1 MSLTALALLG
11 GLLALDGTSVG
22 QVMVSRPLVAG
33 FLTGWVI
40 GDPILGI
47 LIGGILEVYFIAVF
61 PVGGSEF
68 PEGGPPALVAV
79 ATGAAIP
86 ETADLAAGIALGVL
100 VGFMWSRIGSGS
112 VQALRRLNGRLVPDP
127 SRREV
132 SRARIVWAHLA
143 GIGLDFGRG
152 CLLSACG
159 LVFGT
164 WLAWNLGDS
173 WPLGMPATLG
183 ILAVGASLPAGAF
196 VRSLGGWRRRAG
208 FFVTGLLMFLLGS
221 VLL

>member
-1 MSLTALALLG
+1 MSLTLLAILG

-33 FLTGWVI
+33 VLAGWVM
-40 GDPILGI
+40 GDPLLGL
-47 LIGGILEVYFIAVF
+47 LIGGILEVYFISVF

-79 ATGAAIP
+79 ATGAAVP
-86 ETADLAAGIALGVL
+86 ETADMAAGIALGVL
-100 VGFMWSRIGSGS
+100 VGFIWSRVGSGS
-112 VQALRRLNGRLVPDP
+112 VQALRHLNGRLVPDP

-132 SRARIVWAHLA
+132 SQARIVWAHLA
-143 GIGLDFGRG
+143 GIGLDFVRG
-152 CLLSACG
+152 FLLSVGG
-159 LVFGT
+159 LVFGP
-164 WLAWNLGDS
+164 WLARSLAEH

-196 VRSLGGWRRRAG
+196 VRSLGGWKRRAA
-208 FFVTGLLMFLLGS
+208 FFATGLMGFLVGS
-221 VLL
+221 ALL